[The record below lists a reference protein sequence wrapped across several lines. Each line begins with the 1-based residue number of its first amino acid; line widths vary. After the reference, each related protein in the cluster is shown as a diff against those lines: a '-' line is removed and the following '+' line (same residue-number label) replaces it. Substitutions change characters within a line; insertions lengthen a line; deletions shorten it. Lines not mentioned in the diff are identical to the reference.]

1 MNALIVSNVPVSN
14 ETDRKRAARR
24 TALWL
29 AALAAAFYIGF
40 IAISI
45 VRGS

>member
-1 MNALIVSNVPVSN
+1 MNADMVPNVAVSN
-14 ETDRKRAARR
+14 EPDRKRATRR

-29 AALAAAFYIGF
+29 AVLAAAFYIGF